1 MKYDINDIIDS
12 LSTNEVLELL
22 NKLPLQINVDV
33 NAKATFFGN
42 IKGDVN
48 VELIYK
54 GNTLVKKVQ
63 NIY

>member
-1 MKYDINDIIDS
+1 MDDIIDT
-12 LSTNEVLELL
+12 LTPMEMVEFL

-42 IKGDVN
+42 IKGDVK

-54 GNTLVKKVQ
+54 GNVLQQRTEK
-63 NIY
+63 I

>member
-1 MKYDINDIIDS
+1 MKYNMDDIIDT
-12 LSTNEVLELL
+12 LTPMEMVEFL

-42 IKGDVN
+42 IKGDVK

-54 GNTLVKKVQ
+54 GNVLQQRTEK
-63 NIY
+63 I